1 MNNSKYS
8 DLLPCPF
15 CGSAGRHVPNDYVR
29 DDLNSWHVVECT
41 DQQCGAWVP
50 VESWNKR
57 VPNMFGGE
65 SMVSAEDGYTD
76 GVEYSCARIDP
87 DE

>member
-1 MNNSKYS
+1 MNND

-29 DDLNSWHVVECT
+29 DDFTAWHVVECT

-57 VPNMFGGE
+57 ISNNYTAVDMTTAA
-65 SMVSAEDGYTD
+65 AEGYRD
-76 GVEYSCARIDP
+76 GVEYSKSKDNQP
-87 DE
+87 